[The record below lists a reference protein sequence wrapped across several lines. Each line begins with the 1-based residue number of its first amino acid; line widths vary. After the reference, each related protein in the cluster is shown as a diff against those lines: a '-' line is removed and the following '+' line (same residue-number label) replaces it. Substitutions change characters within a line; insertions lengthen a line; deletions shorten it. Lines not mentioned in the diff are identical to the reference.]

1 MTQGDFAISATHEDA
16 ALPALT
22 ERDMELLFDQVK
34 KKVWMY
40 VLQKVPAQE
49 AEDVFQEIC
58 LHSFT
63 KLDKLQDRAKFLPW
77 VFSIA
82 RRRVLDY
89 YRAKYNQPHMVG
101 EDQFEFNLVEDA
113 SFSHEDRLNIRELR
127 ACILKLK
134 DPYREVALL
143 HFVVGLT
150 SPEIV
155 KVLDINENTIKSH
168 IVRARPLIHKC
179 LMRKKK

>member
-1 MTQGDFAISATHEDA
+1 MTRGELAISSSTPEAMPE
-16 ALPALT
+16 LS
-22 ERDMELLFDQVK
+22 EREIEQLFDQVK
-34 KKVWMY
+34 KKIWMY

-63 KLDKLQDRAKFLPW
+63 KLHKLQDRNKFLPW

-89 YRAKYNQPHMVG
+89 YRAKYNQPTLVG
-101 EDQFEFNLVEDA
+101 EDQFEFNLIEDA
-113 SFSHEDRLNIRELR
+113 SFSHEQRLSIRELR
-127 ACILKLK
+127 DCINRLK

-168 IVRARPLIHKC
+168 IVRSRPLIHKC
-179 LMRKKK
+179 LLRKKK